1 MKREE
6 KENAEEGGPELDETV
21 NLAVRSALHVEIFIR
36 EECARALL
44 LVEVEEGL
52 VELLLE
58 GEVEG
63 GEGGEEEID
72 DGDVHGDAVEALV
85 ETVGEKKRKEKRK
98 VLFEKKRDEEGR
110 I

>member
-36 EECARALL
+36 ETCARALL

-85 ETVGEKKRKEKRK
+85 ATVGEKKRKEKRN
-98 VLFEKKRDEEGR
+98 VLFEKKRDEGGR

>member
-1 MKREE
+1 MKGERN
-6 KENAEEGGPELDETV
+6 KNAKKRGPELDETV

-36 EECARALL
+36 EKCACALL

-63 GEGGEEEID
+63 GEGGKEEID

-85 ETVGEKKRKEKRK
+85 ATVEKKKRKEKRN
-98 VLFEKKRDEEGR
+98 VLFEKKRDEGGR

>member
-1 MKREE
+1 MERKE
-6 KENAEEGGPELDETV
+6 KGNAEEGGPELDEAV
-21 NLAVRSALHVEIFIR
+21 DLAVGSALHVEIFIR
-36 EECARALL
+36 EKCARALL

-63 GEGGEEEID
+63 GKGGEEEID

-85 ETVGEKKRKEKRK
+85 ETVGEEKRKEKRK
-98 VLFEKKRDEEGR
+98 VLFEKKRDDEGR